1 MPKSVYIHIPFCKN
15 ICSYCDFCKIYY
27 DEKYASLYIKALEKE
42 IIDRYKKEKIET
54 VYIGGGTPSSLSFNN
69 IVQLFDILKV
79 FNLSNLKEFTFE
91 FNISDI
97 EEEKLKYLKDN
108 KVNRISI
115 GIETINKEGQKLLDR
130 VISKKE
136 ISSKI
141 NLAKK
146 YFDNI
151 NLDIIYAYK
160 DETIDI
166 LKEDLD
172 FITSFNPSHVSCYS
186 LILEEHTILN
196 NMNIEPIDEE
206 LDNEMYYYIK
216 SYLENIGYN
225 HIEISNYARDGYLPI
240 HNLVY
245 WNNEEYYGFGAG
257 ASGYIENNRYSNTR
271 STFKYIEGDY
281 NYFDELLEKSDIIE
295 NEMIL
300 GLRKIKGVNKKDFYN
315 KYHRDIKEYF
325 NIDKLLE
332 SHLLEEND
340 EYIYIPS
347 DKLYVSNSILINFI
361 GGLNE

>member
-115 GIETINKEGQKLLDR
+115 GIETINKDGQKLLDR

-245 WNNEEYYGFGAG
+245 WNNEEYYGFGVG
-257 ASGYIENNRYSNTR
+257 ASGYTFGVRYDNTK
-271 STFKYIEGDY
+271 SITAYIKGDY
-281 NYFDELLEKSDIIE
+281 LLKEEILSVETKMDNEL
-295 NEMIL
+295 ML
-300 GLRKIKGVNKKDFYN
+300 GLRKIKGINVEEFFKKYGVNIQEAYN
-315 KYHRDIKEYF
+315 LENAIKE
-325 NIDKLLE
+325 
-332 SHLLEEND
+332 EELIYEDGYLYVNP
-340 EYIYIPS
+340 EYIY
-347 DKLYVSNSILINFI
+347 VMNEILINI
-361 GGLNE
+361 L